1 MQFRWDM
8 IQHRPDGKVLL
19 LYRHERLFDEGLIK
33 SGMDIL
39 DVGGWGH
46 LTERMEQEGAHAHVL
61 DNMGPDQYYPDRVK
75 KGRLIVADICTC
87 HVRAYTMS
95 NLFDVIT
102 CFETLEHVADQDAA
116 LKNIFTMV
124 RPSGVFAGT
133 VPIPGFCHFIGEP
146 GITLLDE
153 QQLRDKLTTAGFVDI
168 FIEPTGSVTKDEVP
182 SSLYFRAR
190 KP

>member
-1 MQFRWDM
+1 
-8 IQHRPDGKVLL
+8 
-19 LYRHERLFDEGLIK
+19 
-33 SGMDIL
+33 
-39 DVGGWGH
+39 
-46 LTERMEQEGAHAHVL
+46 
-61 DNMGPDQYYPDRVK
+61 
-75 KGRLIVADICTC
+75 
-87 HVRAYTMS
+87 MS

-153 QQLRDKLTTAGFVDI
+153 QQLRDKLTAVGFVDI